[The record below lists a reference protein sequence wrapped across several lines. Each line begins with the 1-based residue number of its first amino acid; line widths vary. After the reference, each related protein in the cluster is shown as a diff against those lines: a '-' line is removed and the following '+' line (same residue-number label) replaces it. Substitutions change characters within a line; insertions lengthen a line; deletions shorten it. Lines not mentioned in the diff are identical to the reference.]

1 MPTDGS
7 RRNRRLKI
15 DNDMKSFIQHLSE
28 QKPSLK
34 GLVAA
39 NAKDLKDLPGA
50 AGEAA
55 HKRLHKTIAAF
66 VKNSSKRSK

>member
-1 MPTDGS
+1 
-7 RRNRRLKI
+7 
-15 DNDMKSFIQHLSE
+15 MKSFIQHLSE